1 MAAKMD
7 KTTTIATAVVG
18 SLGLLSAIL
27 GFSAE
32 VTKITATDI
41 LVGAR
46 GECLYPQNP
55 AAELGVCAAVF
66 LLLVQITVS
75 AVGGCCGCCISHSI
89 PSETKRI
96 IGVVCAVISWIAAG
110 IAWFL
115 FGVGAV
121 VNIEGKRATMPDCYV
136 VKRGIFAGA
145 AVLALAATAF
155 GITVDHGSSRSAAVK
170 LGICAVIF
178 LMITHVAMA
187 AAGCCCRSC
196 CILSETVQV
205 VCAITYG
212 E

>member
-1 MAAKMD
+1 MAGKMD
-7 KTTTIATAVVG
+7 KTTIIASAVVG

-32 VTKITATDI
+32 VTKITATDV

-55 AAELGVCAAVF
+55 AAELG
-66 LLLVQITVS
+66 ITVS
-75 AVGGCCGCCISHSI
+75 AVGGCCGCCMSGRSI

-96 IGVVCAVISWIAAG
+96 IGVVCAVMSWLVTTDITAGTDSG

-155 GITVDHGSSRSAAVK
+155 GITSYVMLRTQADEAPAKKPPLAG
-170 LGICAVIF
+170 
-178 LMITHVAMA
+178 VAMGQPQFLPPQA
-187 AAGCCCRSC
+187 SH
-196 CILSETVQV
+196 V
-205 VCAITYG
+205 
-212 E
+212 

>member
-27 GFSAE
+27 G
-32 VTKITATDI
+32 
-41 LVGAR
+41 
-46 GECLYPQNP
+46 
-55 AAELGVCAAVF
+55 
-66 LLLVQITVS
+66 
-75 AVGGCCGCCISHSI
+75 
-89 PSETKRI
+89 
-96 IGVVCAVISWIAAG
+96 
-110 IAWFL
+110 
-115 FGVGAV
+115 
-121 VNIEGKRATMPDCYV
+121 
-136 VKRGIFAGA
+136 
-145 AVLALAATAF
+145 
-155 GITVDHGSSRSAAVK
+155 VDHGSSRSAAVK